1 MTPGATPGMVK
12 RLLLLAALLL
22 AGSAFVLAQETKA
35 GEGAKSESSEK
46 ADPNELWRWVNFA
59 ILAAGLGYLVAKTLP
74 PIFRARTSEIQ
85 KGIAEARVIKAD
97 ADKRAA
103 QVEAKIKTLGADIEK
118 YRAESKLEMQQ
129 EGDRIRTETA
139 AQIARLEAQARQEI
153 ESAGKMAQRE
163 LKTYAAKLALELA
176 EQRVRARLDGA
187 TEAGLV
193 NGFTQDLGR
202 LGPGSSN

>member
-187 TEAGLV
+187 TQAGLV